1 MTCDQREGT
10 VADVFE
16 EGPFYATPGLA
27 LAAFLDRQA
36 RFREWSIRENE
47 VSSDT
52 ATWSFFDDAGRTVAE
67 AKAERTDG
75 GWAMVGWASCRG
87 R

>member
-1 MTCDQREGT
+1 MTCDEREGA
-10 VADVFE
+10 VAEVFDADDL
-16 EGPFYATPGLA
+16 YASPQVA
-27 LAAFLDRQA
+27 LAAFLDGQA

-52 ATWSFFDDAGRTVAE
+52 ASWSFFNDAGRTVAE
-67 AKAERTDG
+67 AKAERVDG
-75 GWAMVGWASCRG
+75 GWAIVKWESCRG